1 MISLFVVGETGVR
14 NKRSKMEREF
24 FLLLSGVATASALLV
39 IVARN
44 PVHSALALVACLV
57 QIAALYVLL
66 GAPFL
71 AVIQIFVYVGAVM
84 VLFLFVIMM
93 LDVRKESK
101 RRYLKHALLPGVV
114 VLVILSGELIV
125 LLTQSTKLHAAM
137 GPGQTITTQPSVE
150 ELSLLLFQDFLLPF
164 EVASVILLVALI
176 GAVVLARSEADV
188 TPVRSRKNHGEVRR

>member
-1 MISLFVVGETGVR
+1 
-14 NKRSKMEREF
+14 MEREF
-24 FLLLSGVATASALLV
+24 FLLLSVVAIASALLV
-39 IVARN
+39 VVARN
-44 PVHSALALVACLV
+44 PIHSALALVACLV

-93 LDVRKESK
+93 LDVRKEAK
-101 RRYLKHALLPGVV
+101 TRYLKNAVVPGGV
-114 VLVILSGELIV
+114 VLVLLMAELLV
-125 LLTQSTKLHAAM
+125 LLIQSARLHAVI
-137 GPGQTITTQPSVE
+137 GPGRPITAQPSVE

-176 GAVVLARSEADV
+176 GAVVLAKSDERSA
-188 TPVRSRKNHGEVRR
+188 PIRKTQSGVRR